1 MVEFLAKALIIPLSK
16 AGLLL
21 RRSLMRMLRGSP
33 LISRLVL
40 PVIFMFAVGAA
51 TIFGL
56 AVVAAWW
63 QDTVS
68 AAESRRTVDHA
79 LTEAKAALAVLAK
92 DYTWWNEP
100 ITKLYVEFDPDYAD
114 HDFGVFLTGQH
125 NAAAVFLLDADGNEI
140 YGRVGDT
147 IIADGDITA
156 DPELKTLFEQAMA
169 SKPEE
174 PVPSTGLI
182 RFDNVIQIA
191 AASRFTPEAGTEEID
206 PSVRPG
212 VLIILRTIDDE
223 FLQKLSRATQIRN
236 ADILLPATPAP
247 PGPGLMTLTSP
258 LGASI
263 GMLRWDAP
271 TPGRDFLRSFLPPL
285 LVVAVVMGLLL
296 ALVLQRAR
304 QFAERLA
311 ASEERLALAMDAARD
326 GLWDWNVAT
335 GDAHFS
341 ERWATMLG
349 YTPDEIDPRIEAW
362 ERLIHP
368 EDQSATVEALAECR
382 RGRSLN
388 YKAEYRMRSKG
399 DDWLWI
405 LSRGKVVSWNPAGGA
420 VRMVG
425 THTDITARK
434 LAEQKAEDARAEAEA
449 ASQVKSHFLA
459 NMSHELR
466 TPLNAIIGFSDML
479 LAEFF
484 GPLTPKQKE
493 YSVAINSSGN
503 HLLEVIGDVLDL
515 TKVEAGRMELH
526 REPVDAC
533 ALIRSCV
540 ALMES
545 EAHAAGVTLD
555 TTLPGQPIDIMAD
568 KVRLRQIIL
577 NLLSNGVKFT
587 SASDHD
593 RRVEITVTPT
603 RHRLEINFRDTGI
616 GMRPEDIKVALEPF
630 RQIDDSM
637 ARRHQGTGL
646 GLPLAKTLSELHG
659 GELKVTSEPGR
670 GTTVTVSLP
679 RVQRPVLVHPINEQS
694 A

>member
-1 MVEFLAKALIIPLSK
+1 
-16 AGLLL
+16 
-21 RRSLMRMLRGSP
+21 MLRESP
-33 LISRLVL
+33 LIGRLVL

-63 QDTVS
+63 QDTAA
-68 AAESRRTVDHA
+68 AAESRRLVDQA
-79 LTEAKAALAVLAK
+79 LTEAKTALAVLAK

-100 ITKLYVEFDPDYAD
+100 ITHLYVEFDPNYAD
-114 HDFGVFLTGQH
+114 HDFGGFLTGQH
-125 NAAAVFLLDADGNEI
+125 NAAAVFLLDADGREI
-140 YGRVGDT
+140 YGRIGDT
-147 IIADGDITA
+147 IVDDNSFTA
-156 DPELKTLFEQAMA
+156 DPELKVLFEQAIA
-169 SKPEE
+169 SKPGE

-182 RFDNVIQIA
+182 RFGDSIQIA
-191 AASRFTPEAGTEEID
+191 AASRFTPEAGSNEVD
-206 PSVRPG
+206 PSVRLG
-212 VLIILRTIDDE
+212 VLVILRTIDE
-223 FLQKLSRATQIRN
+223 QFLEKLSRATQIRN
-236 ADILLPATPAP
+236 AAILPTA
-247 PGPGLMTLTSP
+247 
-258 LGASI
+258 ASI
-263 GMLRWDAP
+263 PAGPSLLMLTTPLDAPVGTLKWDAP

-296 ALVLQRAR
+296 ALVLRRAR

-311 ASEERLALAMDAARD
+311 ASEERLALALDAARD

-349 YTPDEIDPRIEAW
+349 YAPDEIDPRIESW
-362 ERLIHP
+362 ERLVHP
-368 EDQSATVEALAECR
+368 EDAVATLEALAECH
-382 RGRSLN
+382 RGRTSV
-388 YKAEYRMRSKG
+388 YETEYRMRSREG
-399 DDWLWI
+399 GWLWI

-425 THTDITARK
+425 THTDINARK
-434 LAEQKAEDARAEAEA
+434 LAEQRAEDARAEAEA

-479 LAEFF
+479 LREFF
-484 GPLTPKQKE
+484 GSLTPKQKE
-493 YSVAINSSGN
+493 YASAINSSGN

-526 REPVDAC
+526 REPVDVC
-533 ALIRSCV
+533 ALVRSCV
-540 ALMES
+540 GLMES
-545 EAHAAGVTLD
+545 EAQSLGVTLEA
-555 TTLPGQPIDIMAD
+555 TLPGQPVNIVAD

-587 SASDHD
+587 SASDHG
-593 RRVEITVTPT
+593 RRVDIAVTPT
-603 RHRLEINFRDTGI
+603 RNRLEISVRDTGI
-616 GMRPEDIKVALEPF
+616 GMRAEDIKVALEPF

-637 ARRHQGTGL
+637 VRRHQGTGL

-659 GELKVTSEPGR
+659 GELKVSSEPGR
-670 GTTVTVSLP
+670 GTTVIVILP
-679 RVQRPVLVHPINEQS
+679 RSRRPVLVHPVSEQS

>member
-1 MVEFLAKALIIPLSK
+1 M
-16 AGLLL
+16 G
-21 RRSLMRMLRGSP
+21 MLRGSP
-33 LISRLVL
+33 LVSRLVL

-56 AVVAAWW
+56 AVVSAWW
-63 QDTVS
+63 QDRG
-68 AAESRRTVDHA
+68 AATESKRIVDHA
-79 LTEAKAALAVLAK
+79 LEEAKSALAVLAK

-100 ITKLYVEFDPDYAD
+100 ITHLYAEFDSGYAD
-114 HDFGVFLTGQH
+114 RDFGVFLTGQH
-125 NAAAVFLLDADGNEI
+125 NAAAVFLLDADGREI
-140 YGRVGDT
+140 YGRIGETVIDT
-147 IIADGDITA
+147 VRDNGTGFTA
-156 DPELKTLFEQAMA
+156 DAELKALFEQAMA

-174 PVPSTGLI
+174 PVPATGLVP
-182 RFDNVIQIA
+182 FDGGIHIA
-191 AASRFTPEAGTEEID
+191 AASRFTPEAGTDEFE
-206 PSVRPG
+206 PTVRPG
-212 VLIILRTIDDE
+212 VLVILRVIDGE
-223 FLQKLSRATQIRN
+223 FLEKLSQATQIRD
-236 ADILLPATPAP
+236 AVIREPSGSAP
-247 PGPGLMTLTSP
+247 DTSTGASTGAPSVLMLTAP
-258 LGASI
+258 LGTPLGVLS
-263 GMLRWDAP
+263 WSAP
-271 TPGRDFLRSFLPPL
+271 TPGRDFLRWFLPPL

-296 ALVLQRAR
+296 ALVLRRAR

-311 ASEERLALAMDAARD
+311 ASEERLALALDAARD

-349 YTPDEIDPRIEAW
+349 YSPSEIEPRIESW

-368 EDQSATVEALAECR
+368 EDAAATLEAMTQCR
-382 RGRSLN
+382 CGRTSV
-388 YKAEYRMRSKG
+388 YKAEYRMRSKTDG
-399 DDWLWI
+399 WMWI
-405 LSRGKVVSWNPAGGA
+405 LSRGKVVSSNPAGGA
-420 VRMVG
+420 LRMVG

-434 LAEQKAEDARAEAEA
+434 LAERKAEDARAEAEA

-479 LAEFF
+479 LREFF

-493 YSVAINSSGN
+493 YAGAINSSGN

-526 REPVDAC
+526 REPVDVC
-533 ALIRSCV
+533 ALVRSCV
-540 ALMES
+540 ALMGS
-545 EAHAAGVTLD
+545 EAHAAGVTLEAS
-555 TTLPGQPIDIMAD
+555 LPPQPIDIMAD

-587 SASDHD
+587 SAAEHDH
-593 RRVEITVTPT
+593 RVDVTVTPT
-603 RHRLEINFRDTGI
+603 RHRLEIRVSDTGI
-616 GMRPEDIKVALEPF
+616 GMRAEDIKVALEPF
-630 RQIDDSM
+630 RQIDDSI

-670 GTTVTVSLP
+670 GTTVVVSLP
-679 RVQRPVLVHPINEQS
+679 RTQRPVLVHPVNEQS

>member
-1 MVEFLAKALIIPLSK
+1 
-16 AGLLL
+16 
-21 RRSLMRMLRGSP
+21 MLRESP
-33 LISRLVL
+33 LIGRLVL
-40 PVIFMFAVGAA
+40 PVIFMFVVGAA

-63 QDTVS
+63 QDTVA
-68 AAESRRTVDHA
+68 AAESRRTVNNA
-79 LTEAKAALAVLAK
+79 LSEAKMALAVLAK

-100 ITKLYVEFDPDYAD
+100 INNLFVKFDPNYAD
-114 HDFGVFLTGQH
+114 RDFGVFLTGQH
-125 NAAAVFLLDADGNEI
+125 NAAAVFLLDADGRQI
-140 YGRVGDT
+140 YGRIGDT
-147 IIADGDITA
+147 IVEGGNAA
-156 DPELKTLFEQAMA
+156 ENPELKALFKQAMN
-169 SKPEE
+169 SNRSE

-182 RFDNVIQIA
+182 RFDGSLQIA
-191 AASRFTPEAGTEEID
+191 AASRFTPEAGSDEFD
-206 PSVRPG
+206 ASLRLG
-212 VLIILRTIDDE
+212 VLVILRAIDEE
-223 FLQKLSRATQIRN
+223 FLVKLSRATQIRN
-236 ADILLPATPAP
+236 AAILPPASSAPAAPSLLMLTTPLAMP
-247 PGPGLMTLTSP
+247 
-258 LGASI
+258 I
-263 GMLRWDAP
+263 GMLTWEPP

-285 LVVAVVMGLLL
+285 LVVAITMGMLL

-304 QFAERLA
+304 QFAECLS
-311 ASEERLALAMDAARD
+311 ASEERLALALDAARD

-349 YTPDEIDPRIEAW
+349 YTPDEIAPRIESW

-368 EDQSATVEALAECR
+368 EDQSAALEALAECR
-382 RGRSLN
+382 RGRTSV
-388 YKAEYRMRSKG
+388 YETEYRMRSKEG
-399 DDWLWI
+399 DWLWI
-405 LSRGKVVSWNPAGGA
+405 LSRGKVVSRNPAGGA

-425 THTDITARK
+425 THTDINARK

-466 TPLNAIIGFSDML
+466 TPLNAIIGFSEML
-479 LAEFF
+479 LREFF

-493 YSVAINSSGN
+493 YAGAINSSGN

-526 REPVDAC
+526 REQVDVC
-533 ALIRSCV
+533 ALVRSCV

-545 EAHAAGVTLD
+545 EAQGAGVTLEA
-555 TTLPGQPIDIMAD
+555 TLPGQPIDIMAD

-577 NLLSNGVKFT
+577 NLLSNAVKFT

-593 RRVEITVTPT
+593 RRVDIAVTPT
-603 RHRLEINFRDTGI
+603 RNRLEIRVRDTGI

-630 RQIDDSM
+630 RQLDGSM
-637 ARRHQGTGL
+637 ARRHQGPGL

-659 GELKVTSEPGR
+659 GELMVSSEPGR
-670 GTTVTVSLP
+670 GTMVTVSLP
-679 RVQRPVLVHPINEQS
+679 RAQRPVLVHPISEQS

>member
-1 MVEFLAKALIIPLSK
+1 
-16 AGLLL
+16 
-21 RRSLMRMLRGSP
+21 
-33 LISRLVL
+33 
-40 PVIFMFAVGAA
+40 
-51 TIFGL
+51 
-56 AVVAAWW
+56 
-63 QDTVS
+63 
-68 AAESRRTVDHA
+68 
-79 LTEAKAALAVLAK
+79 
-92 DYTWWNEP
+92 
-100 ITKLYVEFDPDYAD
+100 
-114 HDFGVFLTGQH
+114 
-125 NAAAVFLLDADGNEI
+125 
-140 YGRVGDT
+140 
-147 IIADGDITA
+147 
-156 DPELKTLFEQAMA
+156 
-169 SKPEE
+169 
-174 PVPSTGLI
+174 
-182 RFDNVIQIA
+182 
-191 AASRFTPEAGTEEID
+191 
-206 PSVRPG
+206 
-212 VLIILRTIDDE
+212 
-223 FLQKLSRATQIRN
+223 
-236 ADILLPATPAP
+236 
-247 PGPGLMTLTSP
+247 
-258 LGASI
+258 
-263 GMLRWDAP
+263 
-271 TPGRDFLRSFLPPL
+271 L

-335 GDAHFS
+335 GDANFS

-349 YTPDEIDPRIEAW
+349 YSPSEIEPRIEAW

-587 SASDHD
+587 SQSDHD
-593 RRVEITVTPT
+593 RRVDVTVTPT
-603 RHRLEINFRDTGI
+603 RNRLEIRVRDTGI
-616 GMRPEDIKVALEPF
+616 GMRAEDIKVALEPF
-630 RQIDDSM
+630 RQIDDSI

-659 GELKVTSEPGR
+659 GELKVSSEPGR

-679 RVQRPVLVHPINEQS
+679 RVQRPVLVHPVSEQS

>member
-1 MVEFLAKALIIPLSK
+1 
-16 AGLLL
+16 
-21 RRSLMRMLRGSP
+21 
-33 LISRLVL
+33 
-40 PVIFMFAVGAA
+40 MFTVGAA

-63 QDTVS
+63 QDTAA
-68 AAESRRTVDHA
+68 AAESKRMVDHA
-79 LTEAKAALAVLAK
+79 LTEAKTALAVLAK
-92 DYTWWNEP
+92 DYSWWNEP
-100 ITKLYVEFDPDYAD
+100 ITHLYVEFDPDYAD
-114 HDFGVFLTGQH
+114 RDFGVFLTGQH
-125 NAAAVFLLDADGNEI
+125 NAAAVFLLDADGREI

-147 IIADGDITA
+147 TVAGGSFAA
-156 DPELKTLFEQAMA
+156 DPELKALFEQAMA
-169 SKPEE
+169 SKPGE

-182 RFDNVIQIA
+182 RFDDGIQIA
-191 AASRFTPEAGTEEID
+191 AASRFTPEAGTDEID

-212 VLIILRTIDDE
+212 VLVILRTIDEE
-223 FLQKLSRATQIRN
+223 FIEKLSRATRIRN
-236 ADILLPATPAP
+236 ATILPPAASLPAAP
-247 PGPGLMTLTSP
+247 SLLMLTTP
-258 LGASI
+258 LGTPI
-263 GMLRWDAP
+263 GMLNWDP
-271 TPGRDFLRSFLPPL
+271 STPGRDFLRSFLPPL

-296 ALVLQRAR
+296 ALVLRRVR

-311 ASEERLALAMDAARD
+311 ASEERLALALDAARD

-335 GDAHFS
+335 GYAHYS

-349 YTPDEIDPRIEAW
+349 YPPDEIDPRIESW

-368 EDQSATVEALAECR
+368 EDLPATLEALTECR
-382 RGRSLN
+382 QGRTLI
-388 YKAEYRMRSKG
+388 YEAEYRMRSKAG
-399 DDWLWI
+399 DWLWM
-405 LSRGKVVSWNPAGGA
+405 LSRGKVVSRNPAGGA
-420 VRMVG
+420 VRMIG

-434 LAEQKAEDARAEAEA
+434 LAERKAEDARAEAEA

-479 LAEFF
+479 LREFF

-493 YSVAINSSGN
+493 YAAAINSSGN

-533 ALIRSCV
+533 ALVRSCV
-540 ALMES
+540 ALMET
-545 EAHAAGVTLD
+545 EAHAAGVALEA
-555 TTLPGQPIDIMAD
+555 TLPVQPTDIIAD

-587 SASDHD
+587 SASDHG
-593 RRVEITVTPT
+593 RRVDISVTPT
-603 RHRLEINFRDTGI
+603 RNRLEIRVRDTGI

-630 RQIDDSM
+630 RQIDDSI

-659 GELKVTSEPGR
+659 GELKVSSELGR

-679 RVQRPVLVHPINEQS
+679 RVQRPVLVQPVSEQS

>member
-1 MVEFLAKALIIPLSK
+1 
-16 AGLLL
+16 
-21 RRSLMRMLRGSP
+21 MRMLRESP

-56 AVVAAWW
+56 AIVAAWW
-63 QDTVS
+63 QDT
-68 AAESRRTVDHA
+68 AAAVESKRMVDHA
-79 LTEAKAALAVLAK
+79 LTEAKTALAVLAK

-100 ITKLYVEFDPDYAD
+100 ITHLYVEFDADYAD
-114 HDFGVFLTGQH
+114 RDFGVFLTDQH
-125 NAAAVFLLDADGNEI
+125 NAAAVFLLDADGKQI
-140 YGRVGDT
+140 YGRIGDT
-147 IIADGDITA
+147 TTDGGNFAA
-156 DPELKTLFEQAMA
+156 DPELKALFEQAMA
-169 SKPEE
+169 SKPGE

-182 RFDNVIQIA
+182 RFDDGIQIA
-191 AASRFTPEAGTEEID
+191 AASRFTPEAGSDEID

-212 VLIILRTIDDE
+212 VLVILRAIDEE
-223 FLQKLSRATQIRN
+223 FLAKLSRATQIHN
-236 ADILLPATPAP
+236 AAILPPAASAPAAP
-247 PGPGLMTLTSP
+247 SLLMLTTP
-258 LGASI
+258 LGTPI
-263 GMLRWDAP
+263 GVLKWDAP
-271 TPGRDFLRSFLPPL
+271 TPGGDFLRSFLPPL

-296 ALVLQRAR
+296 ALVLRRAR

-311 ASEERLALAMDAARD
+311 ASEERLALALDAARD

-349 YTPDEIDPRIEAW
+349 YTPDEIAPRIESW

-368 EDQSATVEALAECR
+368 EDQSATLEALAECR
-382 RGRSLN
+382 RGRTSA
-388 YKAEYRMRSKG
+388 YEAEYRMRSKAG
-399 DDWLWI
+399 DWLWI
-405 LSRGKVVSWNPAGGA
+405 LSRGKVVSRNPAGGA

-479 LAEFF
+479 LREFF

-493 YSVAINSSGN
+493 YAAAINSSGN

-526 REPVDAC
+526 RETVDVC
-533 ALIRSCV
+533 ALVRSCV

-545 EAHAAGVTLD
+545 EAHGAGVTLD
-555 TTLPGQPIDIMAD
+555 ATLPGQPVDIMAD

-593 RRVEITVTPT
+593 RRVDITVTPT
-603 RHRLEINFRDTGI
+603 RHRLEIRVSRHGD
-616 GMRPEDIKVALEPF
+616 RHAH
-630 RQIDDSM
+630 
-637 ARRHQGTGL
+637 RRHQGGAGAVPPDRRL
-646 GLPLAKTLSELHG
+646 DRPAP
-659 GELKVTSEPGR
+659 PGD
-670 GTTVTVSLP
+670 GP
-679 RVQRPVLVHPINEQS
+679 RTCRWRKPCRSFTAAN
-694 A
+694 